1 MMRFFNNFSTT
12 SSNSIY
18 ERNWNIYVKYFL
30 PVVLIFFSWI
40 LILNIVELNY
50 QKENLNNISGTIINI
65 KEIQTRNSRRNQ
77 DFELRIQ
84 LNSFQK
90 YFRITN
96 NFKYQNIEK
105 KLKIGDEIKIYYR
118 PNYYVLFGF
127 GKQTDIYE
135 LEYKNEILFNIA
147 ERKTNSKGSIK
158 ISLVAVLIFGSVYYF
173 AKRKIR
179 NER

>member
-1 MMRFFNNFSTT
+1 M
-12 SSNSIY
+12 
-18 ERNWNIYVKYFL
+18 
-30 PVVLIFFSWI
+30 
-40 LILNIVELNY
+40 NY

-84 LNSFQK
+84 LNNYKK
-90 YFRITN
+90 YFRITD

-118 PNYYVLFGF
+118 PDYYVLFGF

-135 LEYKNEILFNIA
+135 LEYKYGTLFNIS
-147 ERKTNSKGSIK
+147 ERKRNSKGLIK
-158 ISLVAVLIFGSVYYF
+158 IGLIAVLIFGSVYYF
-173 AKRKIR
+173 AKRKIK
-179 NER
+179 NGK

>member
-1 MMRFFNNFSTT
+1 MNLTNKS
-12 SSNSIY
+12 SSNSVKWIY
-18 ERNWNIYVKYFL
+18 IKRWNRYVIYFL
-30 PVVLIFFSWI
+30 PIILIFFTWI
-40 LILNIVELNY
+40 IIGNLIELNY
-50 QKENLNNISGTIINI
+50 KKENLNNITGQIINI

-90 YFRITN
+90 HFRITD

-135 LEYKNEILFNIA
+135 LEYKSETLFNIS
-147 ERKTNSKGSIK
+147 ERKRNSKGLIK
-158 ISLVAVLIFGSVYYF
+158 ISLIAILIFGSVYYF

-179 NER
+179 NEK

>member
-1 MMRFFNNFSTT
+1 M
-12 SSNSIY
+12 
-18 ERNWNIYVKYFL
+18 NWIYVERWNRYVIYFL
-30 PVVLIFFSWI
+30 PFVIVFFSWTI
-40 LILNIVELNY
+40 IGNIIELNY

-65 KEIQTRNSRRNQ
+65 KEIQTINSRKNQ
-77 DFELRIQ
+77 DYELRIQ

-90 YFRITN
+90 HFRITD
-96 NFKYQNIEK
+96 NFKYQNIET

-135 LEYKNEILFNIA
+135 LEYKSETLFSIS
-147 ERKTNSKGSIK
+147 ERKKNSKGLIK
-158 ISLVAVLIFGSVYYF
+158 ISLIAVLIFGSVYYF

-179 NER
+179 NEK